1 MIEFESSEMRVA
13 EDETEVRIMIKRTGY
28 LNHYAIVTCRSIS
41 DNNHHQQVQFE
52 PGESAKPCVVP
63 LNSDDAFQ
71 GNSLYGEL

>member
-41 DNNHHQQVQFE
+41 DNDHHQQVS
-52 PGESAKPCVVP
+52 PKIRSA
-63 LNSDDAFQ
+63 
-71 GNSLYGEL
+71 